1 MINRELV
8 ETLLGTL
15 TQYVG
20 ELRAEQGVTFEAFQH
35 DLRTRR
41 YVEHT
46 LQLAIQACLDI
57 AAHIISSQGWR
68 QFTDYRDT
76 FTVLAE
82 NGLVDKGFLP
92 TLHKMAQFRNLVVH
106 QYTRV
111 DPAQIYVILIRGVAD
126 LERFASDIASWLA
139 KQ

>member
-1 MINRELV
+1 MTNRELV

-57 AAHIISSQGWR
+57 AAL
-68 QFTDYRDT
+68 
-76 FTVLAE
+76 LA
-82 NGLVDKGFLP
+82 
-92 TLHKMAQFRNLVVH
+92 H
-106 QYTRV
+106 
-111 DPAQIYVILIRGVAD
+111 PAQDGSIPQPGGPPIYESGPRPGIRNPDPGRGRLRTVRVGHRLLACQAAGAIRRD
-126 LERFASDIASWLA
+126 QFARGGDR
-139 KQ
+139 

>member
-15 TQYVG
+15 NQYAS
-20 ELRAEQGVTFEAFQH
+20 ELRAEQGVAFEAFQNE
-35 DLRTRR
+35 LRTRR

-57 AAHIISSQGWR
+57 SAHIISGQGWR
-68 QFTDYRDT
+68 QFTDYRDS

-82 NGLVDKGFLP
+82 NGVVDRGFLP
-92 TLHKMAQFRNLVVH
+92 T
-106 QYTRV
+106 
-111 DPAQIYVILIRGVAD
+111 
-126 LERFASDIASWLA
+126 WLA
-139 KQ
+139 NRERS